1 MSTAQVSAVLI
12 DSTVRSAEEVTRT
25 ATAPAGASA
34 DVTAM
39 NDPLG
44 GSASGE
50 PAQAAKEA
58 AAMALARRRREKKN
72 RRKAKTAAYATVNPA
87 DVSRPADITN
97 GAMRP
102 AASPAPAA
110 THVLEYQ
117 TDPPSIPVARY
128 FPSGVFPAGELCAYR
143 DDRTDRTSSAEVRER
158 YRLDTDVVNA
168 LRHAAEAH
176 RRVRGYMADH
186 IRPGIKLLDICE
198 RLESATRALVGA
210 SGLDAGIAFPT
221 GCSVNHVAAHFTP
234 NAGDETVLGVN
245 DVLKVDFGTHVGGRI
260 IDSAWTVAFHPR
272 YDPLVAAV
280 RSATDA
286 GIAAAGIDVRLGDI
300 GAAIQ
305 EVMESHE
312 VELGGVMRPIRCVRN
327 LNGHSIGQY
336 LIHGGVTGKSV
347 PIVRAGGSTK
357 MEEGECYAIET
368 FGTTGRGYVVE
379 GGECSH
385 YMLRDDAPRR
395 VPLRLPRARS
405 LLATIER
412 EFGTLA
418 FCRRYLDR
426 LGERRYA
433 LGLKALCDAGIV
445 DPCPPLVETPGSYVA
460 QFEHTILLGTTNK
473 EVLSRGEDY

>member
-1 MSTAQVSAVLI
+1 
-12 DSTVRSAEEVTRT
+12 
-25 ATAPAGASA
+25 
-34 DVTAM
+34 M
-39 NDPLG
+39 NIPLG
-44 GSASGE
+44 GFANGE
-50 PAQAAKEA
+50 PTRPSEEA
-58 AAMALARRRREKKN
+58 ATKTLARRRRERKKQQ
-72 RRKAKTAAYATVNPA
+72 KAKARASTAVNGQ
-87 DVSRPADITN
+87 DIHRPADITS
-97 GAMRP
+97 AVEHR
-102 AASPAPAA
+102 ATDPAPAA
-110 THVLEYQ
+110 AIPPESQ
-117 TDPPSIPVARY
+117 RDPPPIPVASY
-128 FPSGVFPAGELCAYR
+128 FPSGVFPAGELQGYR
-143 DDRTDRTSSAEVRER
+143 DDQTDRTSKIEARDRER
-158 YRLDTDVVNA
+158 LDADVVNN

-176 RRVRGYMADH
+176 RRVRGYMADY
-186 IRPGIKLLDICE
+186 IRPGVKLLDICE
-198 RLESATRALVGA
+198 RLEGASRTFVGA
-210 SGLDAGIAFPT
+210 SGLGAGIAFPT

-234 NAGDETVLGVN
+234 NAGDETVLGHN

-280 RSATDA
+280 RSATNA

-312 VELGGVMRPIRCVRN
+312 VELDGVMRPVRCVRN

-336 LIHGGVTGKSV
+336 LIHGGVSGKSV
-347 PIVRAGGSTK
+347 PIVRAGGATK

-368 FGTTGRGYVVE
+368 FGSTGRGYVVD

-445 DPCPPLVETPGSYVA
+445 DPCPPLVDTPGSYVA
-460 QFEHTILLGTTNK
+460 QFEHTILLGPTHK